1 MTAEIINALYSRVFY
16 SNSILNTNDYQTIAN
31 NSESVKI
38 KQKIT
43 FSGNIAKK
51 SYKIK
56 TFRRKKW
63 FFLSDFNKIQVN
75 SNRKFVNKKE
85 L

>member
-43 FSGNIAKK
+43 FSGNIAKNL
-51 SYKIK
+51 IK
-56 TFRRKKW
+56 
-63 FFLSDFNKIQVN
+63 
-75 SNRKFVNKKE
+75 
-85 L
+85 